1 MASSTTLD
9 QASDEYFEYHFTH
22 RVMPEHHQIFL
33 RCQEKLKA
41 LVKESPC
48 FISAESTEL
57 KPEGDIFLAETL
69 LRFDTVENLVRWIDS
84 PERRKL
90 IYLEENS
97 GYQFEGKI
105 NAEGYGRWLKRNLS
119 KPSPTWKINL
129 LVLLVVY
136 PTVMGLN
143 LLMEKPDFID
153 FPTWMLFS
161 NFCSI
166 AITGWFILPWVS
178 GIYQRWLHGDGSQKE
193 QFLAL
198 LTILLAFLVLLQ
210 FFRVVSGN

>member
-1 MASSTTLD
+1 
-9 QASDEYFEYHFTH
+9 
-22 RVMPEHHQIFL
+22 
-33 RCQEKLKA
+33 
-41 LVKESPC
+41 
-48 FISAESTEL
+48 
-57 KPEGDIFLAETL
+57 
-69 LRFDTVENLVRWIDS
+69 
-84 PERRKL
+84 
-90 IYLEENS
+90 
-97 GYQFEGKI
+97 
-105 NAEGYGRWLKRNLS
+105 
-119 KPSPTWKINL
+119 
-129 LVLLVVY
+129 
-136 PTVMGLN
+136 MGLN

-178 GIYQRWLHGDGSQKE
+178 GIYQRWLQGDGSQKE